1 LLRRLAL
8 AAFDRHT
15 QNVSTVT
22 WLGRPILQNPY
33 DAWTIQEI
41 MVDRGVDLVV
51 ECGTNRG
58 GSALFMASI
67 LDLLGEGRV
76 LTIDTKSAASLT
88 HPRVE
93 FLRGSSTDPTVVDRV
108 HGIVRS
114 LAPREVLVV
123 LDSDHS
129 ASHVLEE
136 LHAYAHLVRPDG
148 YLIVQ
153 DGVIDE
159 LPRFRRLRPGPL
171 RAIEAFVREDD
182 RFKIDE
188 ARSSKFLYH
197 YSPRGCLRRVR

>member
-1 LLRRLAL
+1 MDSMRTTAARLRTAVEARLLRRLAL

-76 LTIDTKSAASLT
+76 LTIDTKSAA
-88 HPRVE
+88 
-93 FLRGSSTDPTVVDRV
+93 
-108 HGIVRS
+108 
-114 LAPREVLVV
+114 
-123 LDSDHS
+123 
-129 ASHVLEE
+129 
-136 LHAYAHLVRPDG
+136 
-148 YLIVQ
+148 
-153 DGVIDE
+153 
-159 LPRFRRLRPGPL
+159 
-171 RAIEAFVREDD
+171 
-182 RFKIDE
+182 
-188 ARSSKFLYH
+188 
-197 YSPRGCLRRVR
+197 